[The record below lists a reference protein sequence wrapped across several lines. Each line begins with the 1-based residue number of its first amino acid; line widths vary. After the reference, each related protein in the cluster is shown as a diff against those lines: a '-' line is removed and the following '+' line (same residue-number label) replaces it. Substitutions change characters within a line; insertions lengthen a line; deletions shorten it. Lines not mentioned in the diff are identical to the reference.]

1 MAACSVV
8 LGRCRHAVA
17 APEVDWDWVRLSQAK
32 MLEQR
37 ETTITIK
44 EETTYYNLPEA
55 DA

>member
-1 MAACSVV
+1 M
-8 LGRCRHAVA
+8 A